1 MKNKFLPL
9 VILILLL
16 AGSANSFSQSKKF
29 FAVTGEQLG
38 SVNWMVFR
46 QADMDGSNAVKTLY
60 FPAENNEA
68 VYDAVSGEQIITNTA
83 NVAEPASTPQ
93 TCGCINSR
101 MVAAIAY
108 DAKNNRLYYTQMMG
122 NQLRYLDLNSTQPK
136 SYAVTTRLLKN
147 FPNQPGEASV
157 ITRMVIASDNYG
169 YALTNDNEHLIR
181 FSLGR
186 QTSITDLGNLIDAK
200 TNGENSVKKQF
211 VSWGGDLI
219 ADANGNL
226 YLFAMQRGVY
236 KINPNTRLATFI
248 GQIKNM
254 PEDYTVNAAMVD
266 DGANVIIGSSTKTT
280 NYYRVN
286 LTTLEAT
293 ELAKKTE
300 QVYNVS
306 DFANANFAFSK
317 NKNENAVAK
326 TIVKNA
332 VNIYPNPVSD
342 KKLNIQFNNLVKGK
356 YVIQL
361 NDMEGKTIMQKEVNI
376 SGSQTESLY
385 VSSIS
390 AGMYA
395 LRVINEK
402 GENIYNNKVIVSR

>member
-9 VILILLL
+9 VILIFVLT
-16 AGSANSFSQSKKF
+16 ASANSFSQSKKF
-29 FAVTGEQLG
+29 FAVTGERFG

-46 QADMDGSNAVKTLY
+46 QADMNENNAVKTLY

-83 NVAEPASTPQ
+83 NVAAPASTPQ
-93 TCGCINSR
+93 TCGCINNR

-136 SYAVTTRLLKN
+136 SYAVTAQLLKN

-181 FSLGR
+181 FSLGK

-254 PEDYTVNAAMVD
+254 PEDYTVNAAMVE

-293 ELAKKTE
+293 ELAKKAE

-326 TIVKNA
+326 TIVKNS

-342 KKLNIQFNNLVKGK
+342 KKLNIQFSNLVKGK

-361 NDMEGKTIMQKEVNI
+361 NDMKGETIMQKEVTI
-376 SGSQTESLY
+376 SGSQTESLN
-385 VSSIS
+385 VSSVS
-390 AGMYA
+390 AGMYS